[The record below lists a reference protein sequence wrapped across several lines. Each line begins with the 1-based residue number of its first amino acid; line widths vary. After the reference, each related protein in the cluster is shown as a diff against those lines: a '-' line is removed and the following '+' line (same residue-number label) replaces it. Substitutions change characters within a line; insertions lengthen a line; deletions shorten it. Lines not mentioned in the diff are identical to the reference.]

1 VERDRKQIKTLYNSV
16 GKGNRKRDL
25 GGIDIL
31 KLGDMVR
38 LVRHEPPE
46 DPFHTFP
53 TEEIDRMGVG
63 LVVSMEE
70 LNSYIDIPEKK
81 WVEYTILW
89 SGIKTQLK
97 HLGFDLI
104 KITGEET

>member
-1 VERDRKQIKTLYNSV
+1 M
-16 GKGNRKRDL
+16 
-25 GGIDIL
+25 GGVDIL

-46 DPFHTFP
+46 DAWHTFP

-70 LNSYIDIPEKK
+70 LNPYKDAPEKK

-89 SGIKTQLK
+89 SGRKEQLK

>member
-1 VERDRKQIKTLYNSV
+1 MVKT
-16 GKGNRKRDL
+16 R
-25 GGIDIL
+25 DIL

-53 TEEIDRMGVG
+53 TEEEIDKMGVG
-63 LVVSMEE
+63 LVVSIEE
-70 LNSYIDIPEKK
+70 LNSYIDVPEKK

-89 SGIKTQLK
+89 SGRGEQLK

-104 KITGEET
+104 KITGEEI

>member
-1 VERDRKQIKTLYNSV
+1 MVKT
-16 GKGNRKRDL
+16 REE
-25 GGIDIL
+25 L

-46 DPFHTFP
+46 DAWHDFSK
-53 TEEIDRMGVG
+53 ESQDMMGVG

-89 SGIKTQLK
+89 SGRKTQLK

>member
-1 VERDRKQIKTLYNSV
+1 MVKT
-16 GKGNRKRDL
+16 RED
-25 GGIDIL
+25 L

-46 DPFHTFP
+46 DAWHTFP
-53 TEEIDRMGVG
+53 TEQIDKMGVG

-70 LNSYIDIPEKK
+70 LNGYKDVPQKK

-89 SGIKTQLK
+89 SGRGEQLK

-104 KITGEET
+104 KITGAEI

>member
-1 VERDRKQIKTLYNSV
+1 M
-16 GKGNRKRDL
+16 
-25 GGIDIL
+25 GGIDKL

-46 DPFHTFP
+46 DAWHDFSK
-53 TEEIDRMGVG
+53 ESQDMMGVG

-81 WVEYTILW
+81 WIEYTILW
-89 SGIKTQLK
+89 SGRKTQLK

>member
-1 VERDRKQIKTLYNSV
+1 MVKT
-16 GKGNRKRDL
+16 RE
-25 GGIDIL
+25 IL

-46 DPFHTFP
+46 DAWHDFSK
-53 TEEIDRMGVG
+53 ESQDMMGVG

-70 LNSYIDIPEKK
+70 LNSYIDTPEKK

-89 SGIKTQLK
+89 SGRKTQLK

-104 KITGEET
+104 KITGAEI

>member
-1 VERDRKQIKTLYNSV
+1 MVKT
-16 GKGNRKRDL
+16 R
-25 GGIDIL
+25 DIL

-46 DPFHTFP
+46 DAWHDFSK
-53 TEEIDRMGVG
+53 ESQDKMGVG
-63 LVVSMEE
+63 LVVNIEE

-81 WVEYTILW
+81 WIEYTILW
-89 SGIKTQLK
+89 SGRGEQLK

-104 KITGEET
+104 KITGAEI

>member
-1 VERDRKQIKTLYNSV
+1 MVKTRE
-16 GKGNRKRDL
+16 K
-25 GGIDIL
+25 L
-31 KLGDMVR
+31 KLGDIVR

-63 LVVSMEE
+63 LVVSIEE
-70 LNSYIDIPEKK
+70 LNSYKDVPENK

-89 SGIKTQLK
+89 SGRGEQLK

-104 KITGEET
+104 KITGADI

>member
-1 VERDRKQIKTLYNSV
+1 MVKT
-16 GKGNRKRDL
+16 RE
-25 GGIDIL
+25 IL
-31 KLGDMVR
+31 KLGDIVR

-63 LVVSMEE
+63 LVVNVEALTGYKDVPQKE
-70 LNSYIDIPEKK
+70 WI
-81 WVEYTILW
+81 EYTVLW
-89 SGIKTQLK
+89 SGLGEQLK

-104 KITGEET
+104 KITGADI

>member
-1 VERDRKQIKTLYNSV
+1 MVKT
-16 GKGNRKRDL
+16 REE
-25 GGIDIL
+25 L

-46 DPFHTFP
+46 DAWHDFSK
-53 TEEIDRMGVG
+53 ESQDMMGVG
-63 LVVSMEE
+63 LVVSIQE
-70 LNSYIDIPEKK
+70 LNGYKDVPQKK

-89 SGIKTQLK
+89 SGIGEQLK

-104 KITGEET
+104 KITGEEI

>member
-1 VERDRKQIKTLYNSV
+1 MVKT
-16 GKGNRKRDL
+16 R
-25 GGIDIL
+25 DIL

-46 DPFHTFP
+46 DPFHTFS
-53 TEEIDRMGVG
+53 THQIDKMGVG
-63 LVVSMEE
+63 LVVSIEE
-70 LNSYIDIPEKK
+70 LNSYVDIPEKK

-89 SGIKTQLK
+89 SGRGEQLK

-104 KITGEET
+104 KITGEDI

>member
-1 VERDRKQIKTLYNSV
+1 MGFELNPLV
-16 GKGNRKRDL
+16 
-25 GGIDIL
+25 
-31 KLGDMVR
+31 LGDIVR

-63 LVVSMEE
+63 LVVNVEALTGHKDAPQKE
-70 LNSYIDIPEKK
+70 WI
-81 WVEYTILW
+81 EYTVLL
-89 SGIKTQLK
+89 SGLGEQLK

-104 KITGEET
+104 KITGAEI

>member
-1 VERDRKQIKTLYNSV
+1 MVKT
-16 GKGNRKRDL
+16 R
-25 GGIDIL
+25 DIL

-46 DPFHTFP
+46 DAWHTFP
-53 TEEIDRMGVG
+53 TEQIDKMGVG

-81 WVEYTILW
+81 WIEYTILW
-89 SGIKTQLK
+89 SGLGEQLK

-104 KITGEET
+104 KITGADI